1 MDKRYDSILL
11 AMSNPKQQLSLTTVL
26 VKLIGFPLTLVLV
39 FTGCGLQK
47 LVGQP
52 ISDRA
57 HCPFNGMELTLQIQ
71 PPTKASGITPELSD
85 AVKNILKQRIS
96 GLGIRGAAIQT
107 INQEQLL
114 IQLPD
119 EKDAQQAERV
129 LGGIGELDFRQQK
142 SGTET
147 QLPIELQVR
156 EGLLQKQN
164 ELRKTGDAKALAE
177 NQQALDRS
185 QEAIAN
191 LFERTDLSGKNLKDS
206 NPQPTPDSSRWEI
219 TLRFDDIGEKAFA
232 QLTKDLAGT
241 GRAIGVF
248 LDNSLISSPVV
259 GQEYA
264 QTGITGGSAVI
275 TGNFTLQSAQELAIQ
290 LRSGALP
297 APLKV
302 LSNRRVNNNR
312 CP

>member
-1 MDKRYDSILL
+1 MDKCYDSILL

-26 VKLIGFPLTLVLV
+26 VRLIGLPVTIILV
-39 FTGCGLQK
+39 FAGCGLQK
-47 LVGQP
+47 LVGKQV
-52 ISDRA
+52 SDRA

-71 PPTKASGITPELSD
+71 PPTGVRGITPELND

-96 GLGIRGAAIQT
+96 GLGIKGAAIQT

-129 LGGIGELDFRQQK
+129 LGSIGELDFRQQK
-142 SGTET
+142 LGTEI
-147 QLPIELQVR
+147 QLAAELQVR
-156 EGLLQKQN
+156 EGLLQKQD

-177 NQQALDRS
+177 NQKALDRS

-191 LFERTDLSGKNLKDS
+191 LFDRTDLSGKNLKDS
-206 NPQPTPDSSRWEI
+206 HYQPNPDSSRWEI
-219 TLRFDDIGEKAFA
+219 TLDFDDKGKEAFA

-241 GRAIGVF
+241 GRAIGIF

-264 QTGITGGSAVI
+264 ETGILGGSAVI
-275 TGNFTLQSAQELAIQ
+275 TGNFTAQSAHELAIQ
-290 LRSGALP
+290 LQSGALP

-302 LSNRRVNNNR
+302 LSNRRVNKNR

>member
-11 AMSNPKQQLSLTTVL
+11 AMSNPKQQLSLTTVP
-26 VKLIGFPLTLVLV
+26 VRLIGLPVTLVL
-39 FTGCGLQK
+39 FLTGCGLQK
-47 LVGQP
+47 LVDQQV
-52 ISDRA
+52 SDRA
-57 HCPFNGMELTLQIQ
+57 RCPFNGMELTLQIQ
-71 PPTKASGITPELSD
+71 PPTGARGITPELND

-96 GLGIRGAAIQT
+96 GLGIKGAAIQT

-129 LGGIGELDFRQQK
+129 LGSIGELDFRQQK

-156 EGLLQKQN
+156 ERLLQKQD

-177 NQQALDRS
+177 NQKALDRS

-206 NPQPTPDSSRWEI
+206 YSQPSSDSSRWEI
-219 TLRFDDIGEKAFA
+219 TLRFDDKGEEAFA

-259 GQEYA
+259 GPEYA
-264 QTGITGGSAVI
+264 QTGILGGSAVI
-275 TGNFTLQSAQELAIQ
+275 SGNFTAQSAHELAIQ

-302 LSNRRVNNNR
+302 LSNLRVNKNR